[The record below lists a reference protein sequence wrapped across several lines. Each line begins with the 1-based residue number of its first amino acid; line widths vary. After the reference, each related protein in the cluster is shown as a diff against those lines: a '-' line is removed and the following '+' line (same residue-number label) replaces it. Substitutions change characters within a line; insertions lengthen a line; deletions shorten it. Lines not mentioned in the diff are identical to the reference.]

1 MRTCGPNDA
10 SGVVWA
16 LFRLRGPSLAFVGRH
31 WLLNSYCGPSWACVG
46 LRWPSLATVGFRG
59 LHCPS
64 LAVVGCCGP
73 SWACVGLRWP
83 SLAFVGRRWLLGN
96 KNKIKILYIKKITHL
111 GPFFPLLPIKTPFDD
126 LIHK

>member
-16 LFRLRGPSLAFVGRH
+16 LFCLRGPSLAFVGRH

-46 LRWPSLATVGFRG
+46 LRWPSLATVGF
-59 LHCPS
+59 
-64 LAVVGCCGP
+64 CGP
-73 SWACVGLRWP
+73 ALSFVGRRWLLWAFMGLCWP

>member
-1 MRTCGPNDA
+1 MRTFGPNDA

-59 LHCPS
+59 PALSFVGRHWLLWAFMGLH
-64 LAVVGCCGP
+64 
-73 SWACVGLRWP
+73 WP
-83 SLAFVGRRWLLGN
+83 LLAFVGRRWLLGN

-126 LIHK
+126 LIYK

>member
-59 LHCPS
+59 PALS
-64 LAVVGCCGP
+64 
-73 SWACVGLRWP
+73 
-83 SLAFVGRRWLLGN
+83 FVGRRWLLGN
-96 KNKIKILYIKKITHL
+96 KNKIKSCTLKRSRTRHL